1 MTRLL
6 PAAALFLAAC
16 AGFPEPAMPPSV
28 LPPVKVY
35 DEAFQAELFDQ
46 AAAIPPG
53 SALDR
58 FFADSIALRC
68 AVQAARGDVVGTIC
82 APGD

>member
-1 MTRLL
+1 MSRRAKFSLV
-6 PAAALFLAAC
+6 AMVVLAAC
-16 AGFPEPAMPPSV
+16 ATPTPATPPSV

-35 DEAFQAELFDQ
+35 DEAFQAELFGQ

-68 AVQAARGDVVGTIC
+68 AVQAARGDVVASIC
-82 APGD
+82 GE